1 MNVCCNAYSI
11 TRAGGFLLFR
21 VLRQSTIGVKGFH
34 SRVRDGIA
42 CFSFAIT
49 TGSSNAAVFGR
60 LKRLFNLA
68 PACMQIIHT
77 NEEQDNQAIS
87 TDRLRASQRFH
98 PRPINVVVF
107 HGLNG
112 DTLFQG
118 RLPA

>member
-1 MNVCCNAYSI
+1 
-11 TRAGGFLLFR
+11 
-21 VLRQSTIGVKGFH
+21 
-34 SRVRDGIA
+34 
-42 CFSFAIT
+42 
-49 TGSSNAAVFGR
+49 
-60 LKRLFNLA
+60 
-68 PACMQIIHT
+68 MQIIHT